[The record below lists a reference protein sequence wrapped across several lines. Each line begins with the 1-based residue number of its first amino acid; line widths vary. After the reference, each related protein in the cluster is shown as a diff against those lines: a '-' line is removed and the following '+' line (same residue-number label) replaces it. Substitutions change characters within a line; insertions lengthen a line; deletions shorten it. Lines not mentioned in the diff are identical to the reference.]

1 LLSQRNL
8 PKKSNKMKST
18 LRFAIISSLFILT
31 SITVYSQSNLNRD
44 AVLKEISVFP
54 QPSTGLINLLF
65 AEMPSQNPHVQV
77 YDLLGNMVADL
88 ESERQSAYVYAI
100 DLSNKKPGYYF
111 VKIRTDKDSWSRRI
125 TIKP

>member
-1 LLSQRNL
+1 MLTQRNL